1 MTFTG
6 FDRDALRLLA
16 SLPTWSPE
24 TYADHKRQ
32 LSDGVTAPGLALIT
46 DVADRLDAALMV
58 APRSSVSPLHR
69 DLRFAGPDAPRYKDH
84 LLLTAWEGADKR
96 SSPILWIRLDATQ
109 AGFASGMGFTPA
121 VRDRWREAIA
131 GSDGERLAA
140 ELTSLARLDRFE
152 VDGDEVKRVPK
163 PYDADH
169 PRADLLRKT
178 GFQARFIEPLPTSVD
193 SSAFVDWCAERLE
206 RLLPVHRWLVDELT
220 SPDPT

>member
-6 FDRDALRLLA
+6 FDRDALGLLD

-32 LSDGVTAPGLALIT
+32 LSDGVTGPGLALIT
-46 DVADRLDAALMV
+46 DVADRLGAALTV

-69 DLRFAGPDAPRYKDH
+69 DLRFAGPDSPRYKDH
-84 LLLTAWEGADKR
+84 LLLTTWEGTDKKTA
-96 SSPILWIRLDATQ
+96 PILWIRVDAERV
-109 AGFASGMGFTPA
+109 GFASGMGFTPA

-131 GSDGERLAA
+131 ASAGERLAG
-140 ELTSLARLDRFE
+140 ELASLAGLDRFE

-178 GFQARFIEPLPTSVD
+178 GFQARFIESLPAIVD
-193 SSAFVDWCAERLE
+193 RPEFVDWCAERLD
-206 RLLPVHRWLVDELT
+206 RLLPVHRWLVDELR
-220 SPDPT
+220 